1 MLADHINQ
9 LLLKRGRK
17 VPPEMRMYDD
27 TSAFMDLDSGDV
39 LLLEGEPYLISR
51 NEIESGFG
59 MDGDP
64 KYWVKRTLN
73 LETGE
78 TYIVKLV
85 FFEEFWQKMGGMDVR
100 FFRSPEKE
108 AEVLDLVRSHPFY
121 MHGTWT
127 TDSADNNVRI
137 IEFIRGPSLPQ
148 LISRIDDSYER
159 YVQRDLP
166 VILRDLA
173 SCLESLSWLHNNN
186 LVHGDVRWDHII
198 WDRENDRF
206 RWIDFDYEYNFP
218 ENPFGADLFGIGKI
232 LANVIG
238 YGPRFYHEVKNS
250 HRFSDIVSDLTPEDF
265 SIVETNRMMNLRKL
279 FPFIPEGLN
288 NILLHFSGHTEVFY
302 ESAAEITDDLRAV
315 LVKEFSPAQPVVSS

>member
-1 MLADHINQ
+1 MLEHQIHE
-9 LLLKRGRK
+9 LMHKRGRK
-17 VPPEMRMYDD
+17 IAPQMTVYDD

-39 LLLEGEPYLISR
+39 ILLEGEPYLISR

-85 FFEEFWQKMGGMDVR
+85 FFEEFLQKMGGFDVR

-108 AEVLDLVRSHPFY
+108 AEVLDLVKSHLFY

-127 TDSADNNVRI
+127 KDSADNNVRVI
-137 IEFIRGPSLPQ
+137 QFIRGPSLPQ
-148 LISRIDDSYER
+148 LISRIDRSFEQ
-159 YVQRDLP
+159 YVQKDLP
-166 VILRDLA
+166 QILQNLA
-173 SCLESLSWLHNNN
+173 PCLDSLSWLHSNN

-198 WDRENDRF
+198 WDRENGRF
-206 RWIDFDYEYNFP
+206 RWIDFDYAYNFP
-218 ENPFGADLFGIGKI
+218 ENPFGADIFGIGKI

-238 YGPRFYHEVKNS
+238 YGPRFYHDVKND
-250 HRFSDIVSDLTPEDF
+250 RRLSDRVSDLIQDDF
-265 SIVETNRMMNLRKL
+265 SIVETNRLMNLKKL
-279 FPFIPEGLN
+279 YPFIPERLN
-288 NILLHFSGHTEVFY
+288 NILLHFSGHSEVFY
-302 ESAAEITDDLRAV
+302 ESVTELTNDLREA
-315 LVKEFSPAQPVVSS
+315 LAKDFSSVS